1 MSIEDI
7 LFEAEAEGI
16 RELVFTEVNRL
27 RRESEKT
34 YWETKDIFEEAIKN
48 VREKIKENESIQ
60 R

>member
-1 MSIEDI
+1 MSVEDI

-27 RRESEKT
+27 RKESEKN